1 MSITASRGASSH
13 DPSATING
21 AVRARSTVSD
31 WGRLIA
37 HFPMSRIAGARV
49 RTINLVGLHS
59 LVLSAVYLSS
69 FMIRFDGVVPAN
81 YQTVAIQ
88 TLPLILL
95 LELGLC
101 FLMGAHRGIWRY
113 AGFVDLI
120 LLGEA
125 IALSTMGLF
134 LVNLAVLGSMI
145 PRSILLI
152 NGLLALLAVG
162 MLRGGCRLVRERYYP
177 LLARGSTERVLV
189 LSASPAGEALVREIH
204 RQPWLGLRVEGILD
218 PDPELQGCTL
228 GGVRVLGTPSKLA
241 SIAIR
246 HRVDSVLIPTGGVSA
261 AQIRTLLSES
271 AAARIKVKVVPAFDA
286 LLNGSLTIQ
295 PRDVN
300 LEDLLHR
307 DPVQLDGDSIGQ
319 ILTDRVVLVTGAA
332 GSIGSEFCRHVLTY
346 QPRRLVLLDLSENGL
361 FYTEKLLRELSK
373 GTEIVTC
380 LMSLTD
386 HSQLRTCM
394 ARYSPDV
401 VFHAAAH
408 KHVPM
413 MESCPEEAI
422 KNNVFGTRVLV
433 DEAIQ
438 AGVGAFVM
446 ISTDKAVNPTSVMGA
461 TKRLA
466 EMYVQSLSGQSRTRL
481 VTVRFG
487 NVLGSN
493 GSVVPLFQDQIRR
506 GGPVTVTHP
515 EMTRYFMTI
524 PEAAQLVL
532 QAGAVGK
539 GGEILVL
546 DMGQPV
552 RILDLARDLIH
563 LSGLEP
569 VRDVEIAFTGLR
581 PGEKLH
587 EELYDRSEKP
597 MPTKHP
603 KIKVALHRG
612 CTRDEIMTILERLRG
627 TIDGSPESVI
637 AGLEAILPEYR
648 SPRHGRMSP
657 VMTASESL
665 PIMELNVIA
674 ST

>member
-1 MSITASRGASSH
+1 
-13 DPSATING
+13 
-21 AVRARSTVSD
+21 
-31 WGRLIA
+31 
-37 HFPMSRIAGARV
+37 
-49 RTINLVGLHS
+49 

-69 FMIRFDGVVPAN
+69 YTIRFDGVIPDH
-81 YQTVAIQ
+81 YQAVAIR
-88 TLPLILL
+88 TLPLVLF
-95 LELGLC
+95 LELGSC

-125 IALSTMGLF
+125 IALSAIELF
-134 LVNLAVLGSMI
+134 GVNLLVLGSMI

-152 NGLLALLAVG
+152 NGLLALLVVG

-177 LLARGSTERVLV
+177 MLAGGSPERVLV

-204 RQPWLGLRVEGILD
+204 RQPWLGIRVEGILD
-218 PDPELQGCTL
+218 PDPHLQGCTL
-228 GGVRVLGTPSKLA
+228 GGIRVLGTPSMLA
-241 SIAIR
+241 SIAAR
-246 HRVDSVLIPTGGVSA
+246 HRVGSVLVPTGGVSA

-286 LLNGSLTIQ
+286 LLNGSLSIQ

-307 DPVQLDGDSIGQ
+307 DAVQLDGQSIGQ

-332 GSIGSEFCRHVLTY
+332 GSIGSEICRHALTY

-361 FYTEKLLRELSK
+361 FHAEKALRELSK
-373 GTEIVTC
+373 DTEIVTC
-380 LMSLTD
+380 LMSLAD
-386 HSQLRTCM
+386 HGQVRACM
-394 ARYSPDV
+394 ARYEPDV

-413 MESCPEEAI
+413 MESCPGEAV
-422 KNNVFGTRVLV
+422 KNNVFGTRILV
-433 DEAIQ
+433 DEVIRS
-438 AGVGAFVM
+438 GVGVFVM

-466 EMYVQSLSGQSRTRL
+466 EMYVQSVSQLTQSRL

-506 GGPVTVTHP
+506 GGPVTVTDP

-539 GGEILVL
+539 SGEILVL

-552 RILDLARDLIH
+552 RILDLAKDLIH

-569 VRDVEIAFTGLR
+569 GKDLEVVYTGLR

-587 EELYDRSEKP
+587 EELYHRSETP
-597 MPTKHP
+597 MPTTHP
-603 KIKVALHRG
+603 KIKVALHRRCG
-612 CTRDEIMTILERLRG
+612 RDEIVVILEKLG
-627 TIDGSPESVI
+627 KIVDGPPESII
-637 AGLEAILPEYR
+637 AGLESLLPEYR
-648 SPRHGRMSP
+648 SPRLERTGP
-657 VMTASESL
+657 VLGALEPL
-665 PIMELNVIA
+665 PNLDLNV
-674 ST
+674 TVGG